1 MAIYHLHVQVI
12 SRGKGH
18 SATHT
23 AARCTGSIIHDL
35 RTGRTYDFTDKA
47 GGVVL
52 SFISL
57 PQGAAAGFLDR
68 SVLWNG
74 AEAAE
79 RRYNGRTAREI
90 DVALAHELSTEA
102 QERTLRRMA
111 LFLNERYRVA
121 VEVSVHLPDPMADQR
136 NDYAIMMFT
145 TREVTPDGF
154 GKKTLALDRGE
165 QRVAEFKLI
174 RKEWETIVNSELEA
188 AGLSVRISSESN
200 EARGI
205 NRPRAVHEGARATHI
220 RRRKELLR
228 REKTITG

>member
-1 MAIYHLHVQVI
+1 MAIFHLHIQVI
-12 SRGKGH
+12 SRRKGH
-18 SATHT
+18 SSTQT
-23 AARCTGSIIHDL
+23 SARRTGSIIHDL
-35 RTGRTYDFTDKA
+35 RTGRTHDFTGKA
-47 GGVVL
+47 GGTVR

-57 PQGAAAGFLDR
+57 PDGAAAGFLDR
-68 SVLWNG
+68 SVLWNC

-79 RRYNGRTAREI
+79 RRYNSRLAREM

-111 LFLNERYRVA
+111 QFLNERYKVA
-121 VEVSVHLPDPMADQR
+121 VEVSIHLPDPMADQR

-145 TREVTPDGF
+145 TREVTPEGF
-154 GKKTLALDRGE
+154 GKKTRALDRSD
-165 QRVAEFKLI
+165 QSFSEFKLI
-174 RKEWETIVNSELEA
+174 RRAWEIIVNSELEA

-205 NRPRAVHEGARATHI
+205 DRPRGVHEGAGATQI
-220 RRRKELLR
+220 KRRKELLR